1 MANRTVL
8 GVSIAI
14 AIVAG
19 AGVWV
24 KQQQQ
29 EAIAQARL
37 LTDSVGAVETLSG
50 YDSLSAAH
58 DHLQGAIARLENAP
72 KFPRQ
77 SELEELTFLRSQ
89 LQVVQQKLE
98 PEQKAR
104 QNYQEAI
111 TRAMS
116 ASQLVQNP
124 PPPPCGLGRGA
135 TQMAADDRPIGKHPP
150 ALLHLCRSPGETER
164 ISGQSGGG
172 EPICHAIAPGGRIEQ
187 SGHGENPSREL

>member
-124 PPPPCGLGRGA
+124 PTPLRFGKRRNANGSRRSPNWKASPSTPPPLQKPRGNS
-135 TQMAADDRPIGKHPP
+135 QDIGTIW
-150 ALLHLCRSPGETER
+150 RW
-164 ISGQSGGG
+164 
-172 EPICHAIAPGGRIEQ
+172 
-187 SGHGENPSREL
+187 